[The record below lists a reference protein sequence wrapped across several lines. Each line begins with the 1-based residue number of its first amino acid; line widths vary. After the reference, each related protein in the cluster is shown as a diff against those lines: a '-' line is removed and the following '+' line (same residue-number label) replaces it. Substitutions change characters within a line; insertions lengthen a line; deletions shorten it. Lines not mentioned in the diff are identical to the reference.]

1 MGGAEGEV
9 RIIVTDASALVDV
22 LFRTPWARSV
32 DTTLHHPEADLH
44 APALCDLEVV
54 SALRAIL
61 RRDLATARRTEKALR
76 HYLDLPLTRHGHQ
89 KLVHRCFQLRNVLSP
104 YDAAY
109 VALAEDLGAD
119 LITTDQR
126 LARTAE
132 SLGVSCLTA

>member
-1 MGGAEGEV
+1 VGGAKGEV
-9 RIIVTDASALVDV
+9 RILVADASALVDV
-22 LFRTPWARSV
+22 LLCTPRARSV
-32 DTTLHHPEADLH
+32 DTTLSDPEADLH

-54 SALRAIL
+54 SALRTIL
-61 RRDLATARRTEKALR
+61 RRGLASVPRTEKALR

-109 VALAEDLGAD
+109 VALAEDLGAE
-119 LITTDQR
+119 LVTTDQR

-132 SLGVSCLTA
+132 SLGVSCVSA